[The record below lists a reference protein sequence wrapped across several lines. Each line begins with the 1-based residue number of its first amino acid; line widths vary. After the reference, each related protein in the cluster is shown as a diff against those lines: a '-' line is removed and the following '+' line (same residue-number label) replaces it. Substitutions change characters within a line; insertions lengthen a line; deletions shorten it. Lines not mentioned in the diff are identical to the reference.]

1 MYYLSSYIRLN
12 ILYLPVVLFN
22 YFSYLSYL
30 WLITSYL
37 YLIGLSYLPLE
48 TLVPMTYYITYPLS
62 YLCRTNYLPLV
73 PVIIY
78 IQDLLSLSMYQ
89 PFVSIWILGFYSP
102 VSVVLSFTLFAH
114 RVVTPPLITTRRR
127 HDRSERGTWETKDG
141 PDRRRKR
148 VEKPWGERSEASG
161 A

>member
-1 MYYLSSYIRLN
+1 MNYIILTLYQLPYCITIPYNIVTGFILNKLVMYLRLN
-12 ILYLPVVLFN
+12 ITL
-22 YFSYLSYL
+22 YFSYHCY
-30 WLITSYL
+30 WLGNITVTVTLELPYW
-37 YLIGLSYLPLE
+37 YDLIL
-48 TLVPMTYYITYPLS
+48 
-62 YLCRTNYLPLV
+62 LPLV